1 MWEQVQLLGVAGAWV
16 WASAAECGRALPLP
30 VGMSMC
36 QAPGVADVLVAT
48 APQRRLARCW
58 PSWASGWGAWDERA
72 AALQRRC
79 PWRTGERGAS
89 WAWGDPAPHRTLGMH
104 SQDIRTELIAPP
116 QGPAFSDSQGQRGQG
131 CTERTDLALSVPSMV
146 VAELGPQPS
155 GLPAHMTPCPA
166 QGLANGGQ
174 SWRCLWF

>member
-89 WAWGDPAPHRTLGMH
+89 WAWGDPALHRTLGMH
-104 SQDIRTELIAPP
+104 SQDIRTALMAPP
-116 QGPAFSDSQGQRGQG
+116 PPRALPSQIPRDNGDRGAQRGQ
-131 CTERTDLALSVPSMV
+131 TWPS
-146 VAELGPQPS
+146 L
-155 GLPAHMTPCPA
+155 CPA
-166 QGLANGGQ
+166 WWLL
-174 SWRCLWF
+174 SWDPSPAVFLPT

>member
-89 WAWGDPAPHRTLGMH
+89 
-104 SQDIRTELIAPP
+104 
-116 QGPAFSDSQGQRGQG
+116 
-131 CTERTDLALSVPSMV
+131 
-146 VAELGPQPS
+146 
-155 GLPAHMTPCPA
+155 
-166 QGLANGGQ
+166 
-174 SWRCLWF
+174 CLQFP